1 VFAPERDLTA
11 MIRSFYS
18 NVCFIQLLA
27 QMNIGRTTKE
37 RILDAAER
45 LFAERGFDGT
55 SLRAITTEAGANLAA
70 VNYHFRSKNDLIHE
84 VFSRR
89 LAPINVRRLAMLDA
103 CEHGAGNGAVP
114 LEEVVRAFVEPLLR
128 PEGVA
133 ATGRVTLH
141 TLLGRMYID
150 PGGNVRRIFFGEME
164 EVVRRFRAGFQRAL
178 PGIPLQDLYWRLH
191 FTIGA
196 MAHTLAGSWIIEMLS
211 SGLCKPSDVDGT
223 IDRLVAFAVA
233 GLKAPLPR
241 AAGSRQGRPG
251 RRSSPRRVLKGRET
265 L

>member
-1 VFAPERDLTA
+1 
-11 MIRSFYS
+11 
-18 NVCFIQLLA
+18 
-27 QMNIGRTTKE
+27 MNIGRTTKE

-55 SLRAITTEAGANLAA
+55 SLRAITAEAGVNLAA
-70 VNYHFRSKNDLIHE
+70 VNYHFRSKGDLIHE

-103 CEHGAGNGAVP
+103 CEHAAGSGTVP

-133 ATGRVTLH
+133 TTGRVTLQ
-141 TLLGRMYID
+141 TLLGRMYVD

-178 PGIPLQDLYWRLH
+178 PGIPLEDLYWRLH

-211 SGLCKPSDVDGT
+211 GGLCKPSDVDGT
-223 IDRLVAFAVA
+223 IGRLVAFVVA
-233 GLKAPLPR
+233 GLRAPLPSQ
-241 AAGSRQGRPG
+241 AGG
-251 RRSSPRRVLKGRET
+251 RRGGSGGHTTRRRPLEGHRS